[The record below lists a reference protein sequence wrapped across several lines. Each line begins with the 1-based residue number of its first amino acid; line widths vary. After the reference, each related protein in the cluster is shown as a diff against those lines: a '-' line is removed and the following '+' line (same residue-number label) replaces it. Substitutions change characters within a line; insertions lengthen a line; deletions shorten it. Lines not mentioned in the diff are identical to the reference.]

1 MTIKLD
7 QVIEAIECV
16 DDIFTSFWDT
26 QTGETFYLADSVLNG
41 EMDEDLATEIENDPE
56 RFLRFP
62 TKYEIHELVKRS
74 AWREKTMKI
83 KKIVWLLLGLVG
95 LGLGALGAVLPLL
108 PSVPF
113 LMLALFSFGKSSER
127 LHNWFTGTK
136 LYRDNLESFV
146 QGQGM
151 TRRAK
156 LKIMGTVTLLMV
168 FGFCMMLRAGLV
180 LPCCILAGIWLAHI
194 LYFVFAVKKY
204 NPDQES

>member
-1 MTIKLD
+1 MKIKLD

-26 QTGETFYLADSVLNG
+26 QTGETVYLADPVLNG

-62 TKYEIHELVKRS
+62 TKYEIHEFVKRN

-95 LGLGALGAVLPLL
+95 LELGALGAVLPLL

-113 LMLALFSFGKSSER
+113 LMLALFSFGKSSEK
-127 LHNWFTGTK
+127 LHSWFTGTK

-156 LKIMGTVTLLMV
+156 LKIMGTVTLLMA

-194 LYFVFAVKKY
+194 LYFVFGVKKY

>member
-1 MTIKLD
+1 MKL
-7 QVIEAIECV
+7 
-16 DDIFTSFWDT
+16 
-26 QTGETFYLADSVLNG
+26 
-41 EMDEDLATEIENDPE
+41 
-56 RFLRFP
+56 
-62 TKYEIHELVKRS
+62 
-74 AWREKTMKI
+74 

-113 LMLALFSFGKSSER
+113 LMLALFSLGKSSEK
-127 LHNWFTGTK
+127 LHSWFTSTK

-156 LKIMGTVTLLMV
+156 LKIMGTVTLLMA

-194 LYFVFAVKKY
+194 LYFVFGVKKY

>member
-1 MTIKLD
+1 
-7 QVIEAIECV
+7 
-16 DDIFTSFWDT
+16 
-26 QTGETFYLADSVLNG
+26 
-41 EMDEDLATEIENDPE
+41 
-56 RFLRFP
+56 
-62 TKYEIHELVKRS
+62 
-74 AWREKTMKI
+74 MKI

-95 LGLGALGAVLPLL
+95 LGLGALGAVLPIL

-113 LMLALFSFGKSSER
+113 LMLALFSFGKSSEKLR
-127 LHNWFTGTK
+127 SWFTGTK

-156 LKIMGTVTLLMV
+156 LKIMGTVTLLMA

-194 LYFVFAVKKY
+194 LYFVFGVKKY
-204 NPDQES
+204 DPDQES

>member
-1 MTIKLD
+1 
-7 QVIEAIECV
+7 
-16 DDIFTSFWDT
+16 
-26 QTGETFYLADSVLNG
+26 
-41 EMDEDLATEIENDPE
+41 
-56 RFLRFP
+56 
-62 TKYEIHELVKRS
+62 
-74 AWREKTMKI
+74 MKI
-83 KKIVWLLLGLVG
+83 KKIVWLLLGFGG

-156 LKIMGTVTLLMV
+156 LKIMGTVTLLMA
-168 FGFCMMLRAGLV
+168 FGFCMMLRAGLI
-180 LPCCILAGIWLAHI
+180 LPCCILVGIWLAHI
-194 LYFVFAVKKY
+194 LYFVFGVKKY